1 VDIRFSRYQSF
12 TTTQFAEDNYFQQW
26 VIFPLPEDETFWAA
40 FFAAHPECI
49 EPALQARLQVLRQPS
64 NVFTPLTVAEKQ
76 ALKSALLEKI
86 QPDTVIQKPALKWM
100 KIAAAVSVV
109 LVFTV
114 SLLPKNAEK
123 AQQIVTTTAA
133 GETKKIVLADSTVV
147 ILNAGST
154 LSYASNF
161 GSAGSRLV
169 KLAGNAFFT
178 VTKKPD
184 HQQFLVQTKTVSV
197 VVWGT
202 AFNVNARNSN
212 TEIVLAEGKVELQRS
227 SNQQAPE
234 FMQPGDKMVFDSV
247 KSTFEKSTIDPRL
260 YQAWNEHSW
269 HFSSTSLQE
278 ISGLIAAYYGV
289 ETVFPYP
296 KMKGLKINGVIPVTD
311 LPAFVQVI
319 AKTLDIHIIAKDNQL
334 IVQH

>member
-1 VDIRFSRYQSF
+1 
-12 TTTQFAEDNYFQQW
+12 
-26 VIFPLPEDETFWAA
+26 
-40 FFAAHPECI
+40 
-49 EPALQARLQVLRQPS
+49 
-64 NVFTPLTVAEKQ
+64 
-76 ALKSALLEKI
+76 
-86 QPDTVIQKPALKWM
+86 
-100 KIAAAVSVV
+100 
-109 LVFTV
+109 
-114 SLLPKNAEK
+114 
-123 AQQIVTTTAA
+123 
-133 GETKKIVLADSTVV
+133 
-147 ILNAGST
+147 
-154 LSYASNF
+154 LSYASDF
-161 GSAGSRLV
+161 GSAGSRRV
-169 KLAGNAFFT
+169 KLVGNAFFT

-212 TEIVLAEGKVELQRS
+212 TEIVLAEGKVELQH
-227 SNQQAPE
+227 SNDQQVPE

-247 KSTFEKSTIDPRL
+247 KNIFEKSATDPGL

-289 ETVFPYP
+289 KTVFPYP
-296 KMKGLKINGVIPVTD
+296 KMKGLKISGVIPVTD
-311 LPAFVQVI
+311 LTAFVQVI